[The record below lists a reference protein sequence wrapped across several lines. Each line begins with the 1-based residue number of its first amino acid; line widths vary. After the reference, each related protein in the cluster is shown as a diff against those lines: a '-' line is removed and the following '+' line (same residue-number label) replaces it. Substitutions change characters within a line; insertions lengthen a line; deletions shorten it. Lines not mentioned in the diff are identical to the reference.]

1 MKTKIELY
9 VLDGCNKCAR
19 IKYELLAEE
28 IDHELIDCTSS
39 DNKKCDTLEDKVDCG
54 RYPMAIVKKN
64 GTTTIIHFC
73 DNKPAGGTTT
83 KRIPVDSEDKF
94 LSELKKAY
102 I

>member
-1 MKTKIELY
+1 M
-9 VLDGCNKCAR
+9 
-19 IKYELLAEE
+19 AEE
-28 IDHELIDCTSS
+28 IEFELVNCADSN
-39 DNKKCDTLEDKVDCG
+39 NKKCDSLEDKVDCG
-54 RYPMAIVKKN
+54 RYPMAVVKKN

-73 DNKPAGGTTT
+73 DNKPAGGTIT